1 MMENSSLLTDETQI
15 IPRMLTELLIY
26 LGIGTITGVLA
37 GLFGIGGGTIIVPAL
52 ILTLTLQKVST
63 EVSTHI
69 AIGTSLAAIAMT
81 ALSSVYSHHQ
91 RGAVRWSLVAQLAP
105 AVCLGVWFGAE
116 FASQLSGT
124 VLQKCFGVFLLAI
137 ALQLFFSLQPQQQ
150 AERALPWPVMSGGGA
165 VIGFLSALFGIGGGS
180 LTVPF
185 LRWRGVLMQNAVAT
199 ASAVGFP
206 LALVGA
212 FSYAWQGWAN
222 PLLPAQCSG
231 FVYWPAFA
239 GIAVTSIGFAKLG
252 AQLAHQLDAHKLQR
266 SFAVFSLCIGVY
278 FLIR

>member
-1 MMENSSLLTDETQI
+1 
-15 IPRMLTELLIY
+15 MLTELLIY

-52 ILTLTLQKVST
+52 ILTLTLQKVSSD
-63 EVSTHI
+63 VSTHI

-91 RGAVRWSLVAQLAP
+91 RGAVRWPLVAQLAP
-105 AVCLGVWFGAE
+105 AVCVGVWFGAA
-116 FASQLSGT
+116 FASRQSAT
-124 VLQKCFGVFLLAI
+124 VLQKCFGVFLVLI
-137 ALQLFFSLQPQQQ
+137 ALQMFFSLQPHKQ
-150 AERALPWPVMSGGGA
+150 AERSMPWPAMWGGGA

-180 LTVPF
+180 LSVPF
-185 LRWRGVLMQNAVAT
+185 LRWRGVMMQNAVAT
-199 ASAVGFP
+199 ASAVGLP
-206 LALVGA
+206 LAVVGA
-212 FSYAWQGWAN
+212 ISYIWQGWAN
-222 PLLPAQCSG
+222 PLLPTGCSG

-252 AQLAHQLDAHKLQR
+252 VQLAHSLDAHKLQR
-266 SFAVFSLCIGVY
+266 VFAAFSLCIGVY